1 MENHTGIEAEVEFTY
16 DAVNSDELELKV
28 GDIIRNVVMMD
39 GGWWQ
44 GEINGKRGMFP
55 DNFVKVL
62 EKKKDEPRTAEG
74 LSTKS
79 KAPGPPVNGEV
90 HHAKDAAAA
99 TTSSNTAGVNLREN
113 KPSRENRARVTYSY
127 VPMNEDELKLLPND
141 VITDVVVVEE
151 GWCEGYLNGRRGMFP
166 SNFVSIIKEEEEPL
180 DLGSNKNDSNAEN
193 KGINKIDPTGGS
205 STASNPPSTPASV
218 QSTKPVKLPGAIGF
232 GVDIFKDA
240 KPLRKRDPGKTAEV
254 KNGAPNLELM
264 KKRNSLKKST
274 VIPDNHAV
282 PLKPEK
288 IVEDPPKPAPAKS
301 EPIKE
306 KAKVVYDYQPEN
318 EDELALKEGDIVTI
332 LDKDSEDNGWWY
344 GECHGKK
351 GVFPDNFVVSLPPE
365 PERPRKESAP
375 LRPPAP
381 NKPHNRPPS
390 IEVKS
395 SIHKPLPP
403 VKSPLDS
410 SVPPMSPLKPPMK
423 PEEVSKPGASPARPL
438 KVVARKPPPIKNK
451 PAAAKPVPAHP
462 TKESEKK
469 LVGLSH
475 SSELP
480 FDDIKSNNK
489 LIHPNLSRPK
499 TPSKRPPSVYGVK
512 NLEGNETKF
521 QAKRSNTIARLSVVK
536 DDDESSTAPPW
547 QEEIRTKATN
557 PFKRPVPVPPD
568 RRKKAEVAVC
578 PYKVISLCLHHII
591 ITLCAQFET
600 ISPNMIKEY
609 IQYYSVYMLKHYNI
623 NFQTV

>member
-375 LRPPAP
+375 LRPP
-381 NKPHNRPPS
+381 
-390 IEVKS
+390 
-395 SIHKPLPP
+395 
-403 VKSPLDS
+403 
-410 SVPPMSPLKPPMK
+410 
-423 PEEVSKPGASPARPL
+423 
-438 KVVARKPPPIKNK
+438 
-451 PAAAKPVPAHP
+451 
-462 TKESEKK
+462 
-469 LVGLSH
+469 
-475 SSELP
+475 ELP

-512 NLEGNETKF
+512 NLEGLSEDLTLPPTPKSKTATVAPSQPEKQHEEPPYREVRSSARDHEATSDTSNEQELKNEIRSLKETMKKETK
-521 QAKRSNTIARLSVVK
+521 ALK
-536 DDDESSTAPPW
+536 DLMSSMRADFKKEMKSLMEEVDEEKKLRMNM
-547 QEEIRTKATN
+547 QVEI
-557 PFKRPVPVPPD
+557 D
-568 RRKKAEVAVC
+568 RMRK
-578 PYKVISLCLHHII
+578 L
-591 ITLCAQFET
+591 
-600 ISPNMIKEY
+600 
-609 IQYYSVYMLKHYNI
+609 VYDKN
-623 NFQTV
+623 